1 MTRCDLI
8 QLKINFKNNNL
19 NYHNRILWDKNR
31 NSVEDSKRLTFR
43 MVFSSD
49 QKWIRH
55 FNTLWNF
62 RTFYFSSDQLT
73 FYSNS
78 PNALLFS
85 PFFFFSSRSDRQE
98 IWNWG
103 RSIRDKSRK
112 LGETF
117 SSTIELQRVS
127 RRGLR
132 GNCVSMINREIFNI
146 WKLSYDHQ
154 WLIL

>member
-1 MTRCDLI
+1 MKSYGIKTGI
-8 QLKINFKNNNL
+8 NILKEKNNSR
-19 NYHNRILWDKNR
+19 YF
-31 NSVEDSKRLTFR
+31 SVEDSKRLTFR
-43 MVFSSD
+43 MVFRSD

-78 PNALLFS
+78 PNTLLFS
-85 PFFFFSSRSDRQE
+85 PFFFFFSSRSDRQE

-132 GNCVSMINREIFNI
+132 GNCVSMINWEIFNI

>member
-1 MTRCDLI
+1 MKTGINLHGKLI
-8 QLKINFKNNNL
+8 FLKKKNNSC
-19 NYHNRILWDKNR
+19 YF
-31 NSVEDSKRLTFR
+31 SAEDSKRSTFR
-43 MVFSSD
+43 MVFRSD

-78 PNALLFS
+78 PNTLLFS
-85 PFFFFSSRSDRQE
+85 LSLFFFSPSRLDGGPDRQE

-127 RRGLR
+127 HGGLR
-132 GNCVSMINREIFNI
+132 GNCISMINCEIFNI
-146 WKLSYDHQ
+146 WKLSYD
-154 WLIL
+154 

>member
-85 PFFFFSSRSDRQE
+85 PFFFFFHRGRIARKFETEGEASAIKVESSVKRSLRRSNCNVCRAKVSEE
-98 IWNWG
+98 IAFRW
-103 RSIRDKSRK
+103 
-112 LGETF
+112 
-117 SSTIELQRVS
+117 
-127 RRGLR
+127 
-132 GNCVSMINREIFNI
+132 
-146 WKLSYDHQ
+146 
-154 WLIL
+154 